1 MGRQK
6 ASRLILAGDRMSAQ
20 ELESAGLISQ
30 IFPKSRFMEEV
41 LTIAHRIC
49 AMPSEA
55 LAANK
60 QLLARFSKSQLHE
73 ANDLETEMFSQ
84 LLQGEEPKR
93 RVEIFKQEQE
103 LKRNGNGSPQR
114 L

>member
-1 MGRQK
+1 LLL
-6 ASRLILAGDRMSAQ
+6 ADYFASETSRLFI
-20 ELESAGLISQ
+20 EC
-30 IFPKSRFMEEV
+30 PKI
-41 LTIAHRIC
+41 TIARRIC

-60 QLLARFSKSQLHE
+60 QLLARFSKLQLHE
-73 ANDLETEMFSQ
+73 SNDLETEMFNQ
-84 LLQGEEPKR
+84 LLQGEESKR
-93 RVEIFKQEQE
+93 RAENFKQEQE